1 MINAV
6 LVTYAS
12 HRESTADIAS
22 AIGEHL
28 THRGY
33 RVDVRSAASAPD
45 ARLYGAVIVGSA
57 LHLGHWDHHAVAYLK
72 HQAAD
77 LAERPT
83 WLFQS
88 GPGEPTSDAEKIA
101 VPHAVHKLCFGIGA
115 EDPVTFEGAL
125 DPAQAKGH
133 LGRWLG
139 RSHDLTG
146 GFRDWHEISAW
157 SDAVADQLDARGALL
172 PV

>member
-1 MINAV
+1 MNKAV

-12 HRESTADIAS
+12 QRESTADVAS

-45 ARLYGAVIVGSA
+45 ARLYDAVIVGSA

-88 GPGEPTSDAEKIA
+88 GPGEPGPDAAKTA
-101 VPHAVHKLCFGIGA
+101 VPHAVHKLCFGIGT

-133 LGRWLG
+133 LARWLG
-139 RSHDLTG
+139 HGQDLTG
-146 GFRDWHEISAW
+146 GLRDWHEISAW
-157 SDAVADQLDARGALL
+157 ADAVADQLDARGALL
-172 PV
+172 AV